1 MNKAAQSL
9 VFPWFSRCN
18 GGLFFASGVE
28 VVKVCPFCGHDGQTP
43 DDTYPDA
50 FESGHLRR
58 VWGEEFGI
66 K

>member
-1 MNKAAQSL
+1 MTL
-9 VFPWFSRCN
+9 VFPWFARCN
-18 GGLFFASGVE
+18 GGLFFATGVG
-28 VVKVCPFCGHDGQTP
+28 VVKVCPFCKHDGHS
-43 DDTYPDA
+43 DDPEESYPDA